1 MADYLLESSE
11 NKVSLGMILS
21 FFTGAD
27 SVPPCGYN
35 QVVLNFSET
44 SPYPTASTCAMEL
57 TLTTDHNDY
66 VEFKRSLDV
75 AFTMHGGFGL
85 M

>member
-1 MADYLLESSE
+1 MFIESSE

-21 FFTGAD
+21 FFTGVD
-27 SVPPCGYN
+27 SVPPSGYN

-44 SPYPTASTCAMEL
+44 PYPTASTCAMEL
-57 TLTTDHNDY
+57 TLPINHDDY
-66 VEFKRSLDV
+66 AGFKQSLDV
-75 AFTMHGGFGL
+75 AFMMHGGFGL